1 MFNLDKF
8 PRDDKRLEQ
17 LWIFLLA
24 GTAFFLYSVDLGS
37 LPLRDWDEGIVAS
50 VARDIFRSSNWFF
63 PTQNGEVYFNKPP
76 LIHWLIAVVYHFA
89 GVSEWSARLAPAM
102 LSALCVP
109 LLYAVARE
117 VFPTR
122 TPALF
127 SALVYLTFLPVLRHG
142 RLAMLDG
149 AINCFL
155 LLTIWCV
162 LRSRRDLR
170 FALGVGF
177 GLGLVALTKG
187 ILAIL
192 FSGIVITFILWDTPR
207 LLRSKYLWVGLF
219 LGLLPACGWYG
230 MQVLHY
236 GDVFV
241 QNHLLNQSFSRILT
255 KVEGNTGPV
264 WYYLL
269 EILKYGWPWLL
280 FVPVGLRLAWE
291 NRTMGWAKLI
301 FVWGGVYLSVI
312 SLMQTKLPWYV
323 LPFYPVL
330 ALVCGVSLADMWGR
344 RIFNR
349 RFFPVSEL
357 QKGKIYS
364 SWWVGVFGLL
374 AVVGLV
380 GCVYFRFG
388 PVFEPDIELVM
399 ACVAL
404 TMTAVAFLIFQQD
417 TQFILVLFW
426 GCYLSLTLF
435 VMSDNWVW
443 ELAESYPVKPVAEII
458 KKSTPPGTIIY
469 TSFGY
474 NRPSL
479 DFYSDRRVI
488 SATHEQLQKHAEQE
502 DKPYLLL
509 DENALQNVKIDGK
522 RELGRESG
530 WILVTKEN

>member
-1 MFNLDKF
+1 MFNLDKS

-17 LWIFLLA
+17 FWILA
-24 GTAFFLYSVDLGS
+24 LTGTAFFLYIVDLDN

-50 VARDIFRSSNWFF
+50 VARDIFRSSNWLF
-63 PTQNGEVYFNKPP
+63 PTQNGEIYFNKPP
-76 LIHWLIAVVYHFA
+76 LIHGLIAVVYSFA
-89 GVSEWSARLAPAM
+89 GVSEWSTRFAPAM

-127 SALVYLTFLPVLRHG
+127 SALVYLTLLPVLRHG

-155 LLTIWCV
+155 LLTIWSV

-170 FALGVGF
+170 FALGIGF
-177 GLGLVALTKG
+177 SLGLVALTKG

-192 FSGIVITFILWDTPR
+192 LCGIIMIFIVWDTPR
-207 LLRSKYLWVGLF
+207 LLRSKYLWMGLF
-219 LGLLPACGWYG
+219 LGVLPACGWYG
-230 MQVLHY
+230 MQILHY
-236 GDVFV
+236 GDLFV
-241 QNHLLNQSFSRILT
+241 QTHLLNQSFSRIVT

-269 EILKYGWPWLL
+269 EILKYAWPWLFFL
-280 FVPVGLRLAWE
+280 PVGLRLAWE

-301 FVWGGVYLSVI
+301 CVWGGVYLIVI

-330 ALVCGVSLADMWGR
+330 ALVCGVSLADMWGQ
-344 RIFNR
+344 RIRNQR
-349 RFFPVSEL
+349 YFPL
-357 QKGKIYS
+357 KDLHKKIYS
-364 SWWVGVFGLL
+364 GWWVGLFALL
-374 AVVGLV
+374 AVVSSAGFI
-380 GCVYFRFG
+380 YFRFG
-388 PVFEPDIELVM
+388 PVIQPDIQLVM

-404 TMTAVAFLIFQQD
+404 TMMAVAFLIFQQD
-417 TQFILVLFW
+417 PQFILVLFW

-488 SATHEQLQKHAEQE
+488 SATPEQLQKHAEQE

-522 RELGRESG
+522 KELGRESG
-530 WILVTKEN
+530 LILVTKKN